1 MVGRSATARRL
12 AILGLGAGLLA
23 GIWIATSPTATAQ
36 RPAPGAGDPGF
47 HLVDAAGSPYSLES
61 FPPDAVVVIY
71 FGYTTC
77 LRACPT
83 TLNDIA
89 EALDSLGSDGAL
101 VTPMFIDMDP
111 DRAALVS
118 LPLYMQSFGPRF
130 LGLTGTPDAV
140 AKAAKA
146 FDVQLERLQFS
157 SDPERLCDAACL
169 ADLRDAGGRSPSRVV
184 VGRKSA
190 SGSRGRHQERTRTT
204 AGLLIYANEWGPDG
218 GLAARRPGA

>member
-1 MVGRSATARRL
+1 VVGRNAIGRRL
-12 AILGLGAGLLA
+12 AMLGLGAGLLA
-23 GIWIATSPTATAQ
+23 SLWIATSPAAIGQ
-36 RPAPGAGDPGF
+36 GPAPSADNLGF
-47 HLVDAAGSPYSLES
+47 HLVDAAGNSYSLGS

-89 EALDSLGSDGAL
+89 EALDGLGSGGAL
-101 VTPMFIDMDP
+101 VTPIFIDMDP

-140 AKAAKA
+140 AMAAKT

-157 SDPERLCDAACL
+157 ADPSDYAMLHASPIFVMRAGDRHLVPLPATSSPAVIAAAIRNAL
-169 ADLRDAGGRSPSRVV
+169 
-184 VGRKSA
+184 
-190 SGSRGRHQERTRTT
+190 
-204 AGLLIYANEWGPDG
+204 
-218 GLAARRPGA
+218 ARRPLS

>member
-1 MVGRSATARRL
+1 VVGRSATARRL
-12 AILGLGAGLLA
+12 AMLGLGAGLLA

-47 HLVDAAGSPYSLES
+47 HLVDAAGSPYALES

-101 VTPMFIDMDP
+101 VTPIFIDMDP

-130 LGLTGTPDAV
+130 LGLTGTPNAV

-157 SDPERLCDAACL
+157 SDPSDYAMLHASPIFVMRGGDHRPVSLSAASPPAAVAAAIRNAL
-169 ADLRDAGGRSPSRVV
+169 A
-184 VGRKSA
+184 
-190 SGSRGRHQERTRTT
+190 
-204 AGLLIYANEWGPDG
+204 
-218 GLAARRPGA
+218 RPPVS